1 MNLYLK
7 NLIVTAFIVC
17 SLFNCAQAKDAIVVL
32 SDNLRPV
39 STNYI
44 IYPET
49 SNSIVQDIANNININ
64 AKIKAIPVCNSIK
77 NEQKRTLDKDL
88 IKFTREYQATYNLN
102 YTVLR
107 SISSKLEAKYILMV
121 ASSVD
126 PESDFLKE
134 TIWNKIPIA
143 GENCV
148 APSYRITTH
157 IALIDPNNELILL
170 EENYDKAI
178 SSKNFDLIMPAFSPS
193 LEHINKFKKYA
204 VTVAKDIT
212 PKIESVLVPGS
223 VPVKRT
229 FIDKIKLDINNTPY
243 TIPQNTINKNS
254 QPQENEDIDI
264 KPDPGLKLYNYTNN
278 DL

>member
-1 MNLYLK
+1 MNLSLK
-7 NLIVTAFIVC
+7 NLISATFILY
-17 SLFNCAQAKDAIVVL
+17 SLFSCAQAKEVMAIL

-44 IYPET
+44 IFPET
-49 SNSIVQDIANNININ
+49 SNIIAQDIANKININ
-64 AKIKAIPVCNSIK
+64 ARIKAIPVCNSIK

-102 YTVLR
+102 YKVLR
-107 SISSKLEAKYILMV
+107 SISDQLDARYVLMV

-126 PESDFLKE
+126 PETDFLKE

-148 APSYRITTH
+148 TPSYKITTH
-157 IALIDPNNELILL
+157 IALIDPENQLILL
-170 EENYDKAI
+170 EENYDKTI
-178 SSKNFDLIMPAFSPS
+178 SSKNFDIIMPAFSPS
-193 LEHINKFKKYA
+193 LEHINKFRNYSTA
-204 VTVAKDIT
+204 VTRDAV
-212 PKIESVLVPGS
+212 PKIENVLVPGS

-229 FIDKIKLDINNTPY
+229 FIDKIKFNINNTPY
-243 TIPQNTINKNS
+243 LIPQNTINKNP
-254 QPQENEDIDI
+254 QPQENEDINI